1 MKKEEKDYSN
11 HKGFPADYRGIC
23 SPVEDEIDIADLLAV
38 FWRHRLLI
46 VVVTLS
52 VIAVGAVY
60 SITSTPLY
68 EIDAQVRPGV
78 TSYTSKYKE
87 KRSITPAAIKYW
99 FSKKA
104 YVSYFNNTSG
114 KKYEKRIPSIRATTN
129 RNSRIINLLLY
140 WPGDKEGK
148 FLLEKA
154 LEAFSYTFKKNL
166 KGEIAIGKNRLQQKI
181 GQLKLQLQQIENT
194 KNKLKGGIKEKENK
208 ILLLQKRLDILKKY
222 KKEKEKT
229 EKYVKTHLKEVYK
242 NTDQFIKL
250 RKEMITAGTLADV
263 DKFTLLMLS
272 NIVQQNISYASNL
285 EKRISTIEKEINDS
299 IIQEMQLKSEI
310 NKIRLTIAQLRSR
323 LSKELPIKEQ
333 ALEKQI
339 DIIKSEINS
348 LQPLE
353 IVQSPFS
360 SPGPVK
366 PRKKLIMA
374 LSAVLGLFMAL
385 LAAGLKEF
393 WEHVKSGLSS

>member
-1 MKKEEKDYSN
+1 MKKEEKSSIN
-11 HKGFPADYRGIC
+11 KEFPADQGGIC
-23 SPVEDEIDIADLLAV
+23 SPVEDEIDLADILAV

-60 SITSTPLY
+60 CFTSTPLY
-68 EIDAQVRPGV
+68 EINAQVRPGV
-78 TSYTSKYKE
+78 TSYTSNYKE
-87 KRSITPAAIKYW
+87 KRSLTPGAIKYW

-104 YVSYFNNTSG
+104 YASYLNDVSGG
-114 KKYEKRIPSIRATTN
+114 KHRRTIPTIRATTN

-140 WPGDKEGK
+140 WPDHKEGK

-181 GQLKLQLQQIENT
+181 GQLKLQLQQIENN
-194 KNKLKGGIKEKENK
+194 KNELKGDIKEKENK
-208 ILLLQKRLDILKKY
+208 ILLLKKRLDTLKKDR
-222 KKEKEKT
+222 KEKEKT
-229 EKYVKTHLKEVYK
+229 KKYVETHLKEVYK
-242 NTDQFIKL
+242 NTDQFIRL
-250 RKEMITAGTLADV
+250 RKEMITAGTFAGV
-263 DKFTLLMLS
+263 DKFSLLMLS

-285 EKRISTIEKEINDS
+285 EKRISTLEKELNDF
-299 IIQEMQLKSEI
+299 IIQEMQFKSEI
-310 NKIRLTIAQLRSR
+310 DKIHLAIAQLRSR

-339 DIIKSEINS
+339 DVIKSEINTI
-348 LQPLE
+348 QPLE

-360 SPGPVK
+360 SLGPVK
-366 PRKKLIMA
+366 PRKKMIMA
-374 LSAVLGLFMAL
+374 LSAVMGFLMAL
-385 LAAGLKEF
+385 FTAAFKEF
-393 WEHVKSGLSS
+393 WRHVKSRLSS

>member
-1 MKKEEKDYSN
+1 MKKEEKSSIN
-11 HKGFPADYRGIC
+11 KEFPADQREIC
-23 SPVEDEIDIADLLAV
+23 SPVEDEIDLADILAV

-52 VIAVGAVY
+52 VIAAGAVY
-60 SITSTPLY
+60 CFTSTPLY
-68 EIDAQVRPGV
+68 EINAQVRPGV
-78 TSYTSKYKE
+78 TSYTSNYKE
-87 KRSITPAAIKYW
+87 KRSLTPGAIKYW

-104 YVSYFNNTSG
+104 YASYLNNIAE
-114 KKYEKRIPSIRATTN
+114 EKHRRTIPTIRATTN

-140 WPGDKEGK
+140 WPDHKEGK
-148 FLLEKA
+148 ILLEKA

-181 GQLKLQLQQIENT
+181 GQLKLQLQKIENN
-194 KNKLKGGIKEKENK
+194 KNELKGDIKEKENK
-208 ILLLQKRLDILKKY
+208 ILLLRKRLDTLKEN

-229 EKYVKTHLKEVYK
+229 KKYVETHLKEVYK

-250 RKEMITAGTLADV
+250 RKEMITAGTFAGV

-285 EKRISTIEKEINDS
+285 EKRISTLEKEINDF
-299 IIQEMQLKSEI
+299 IIQEIQFKSEI
-310 NKIRLTIAQLRSR
+310 DKIHLAIAQLRSK
-323 LSKELPIKEQ
+323 LSKELPIKER

-339 DIIKSEINS
+339 DVINSEIKTI
-348 LQPLE
+348 QPLE

-366 PRKKLIMA
+366 PRKKMIMA
-374 LSAVLGLFMAL
+374 LSAVIGFL
-385 LAAGLKEF
+385 LALFAAAFEEF
-393 WEHVKSGLSS
+393 WGHVKSKLSS